1 MKSKKPASKADE
13 FAKSV
18 GKALRR
24 AGKRARAVAKMYGTP
39 VYIMR
44 DGKIVAEKP

>member
-1 MKSKKPASKADE
+1 MKPRKATLKADE

-24 AGKRARAVAKMYGTP
+24 AGKRARAIAKMHGTP